1 MLSQSDAQSLG
12 LASLLFTTSV
22 LITAGWLAHIC
33 YRGLSLRLRFRA
45 MLVQGLPV
53 PTSHSLLFG
62 HIPLLKKLKNG
73 LPKDAHDTYI
83 HQELALNWPK
93 YFSKEHTQCPPVIY
107 LDLWPLLNQPL
118 IYATSPEACYQLTQQ
133 KPEQPR
139 HPMFSWAMAPVTGG
153 KDLIAMDIP
162 THRLWRSKLNPG
174 FSTQNILSQTPL
186 LIEEINIFVAKLRD
200 RASKEETF
208 SMYDHLVALA
218 FDVITRGSL
227 GMRLKEQTNGPT
239 PFFEAFR
246 LLITHVKGPSFWNE
260 LERLTPSYKR
270 QVASNTKILD
280 DVLSRHIKER
290 LENHMDSP
298 KTAIDFALKDYP
310 RSNVKGD
317 IGTSSERYTEI
328 ILSQLK
334 LFILAGHNTTAQSIC
349 WLLYEI
355 NKSPEVLDQLRIEH
369 DQVFG
374 SNPEHAVEI
383 LTQEPYKLNLL
394 NYTTAAIKES
404 LRMHPLA
411 STHRQGSK
419 SFNFSLQETIYPT
432 TDALIHTNPSVIHLR
447 PDLWPRPTEFLPRRF
462 LVDKD
467 HPLYPVKNAWR
478 AFELG
483 ATRCIG
489 EELAMTEMKLILV
502 LTVREFEFQFDA
514 HGWDQS
520 QESADGPAAVRGE
533 RVYRVGKGIGSVKNG
548 LPTRVRRRSTKT

>member
-1 MLSQSDAQSLG
+1 M
-12 LASLLFTTSV
+12 
-22 LITAGWLAHIC
+22 
-33 YRGLSLRLRFRA
+33 
-45 MLVQGLPV
+45 
-53 PTSHSLLFG
+53 
-62 HIPLLKKLKNG
+62 
-73 LPKDAHDTYI
+73 

-93 YFSKEHTQCPPVIY
+93 YFSKEHVQCPPLIY
-107 LDLWPLLNQPL
+107 LDLWPLLSQPL
-118 IYATSPEACYQLTQQ
+118 IYAISPEACYQLVQQ

-139 HPMFSWAMAPVTGG
+139 HPMFSWAMSPVTGG

-162 THRLWRSKLNPG
+162 THRLWRSRLNPG

-186 LIEEINIFVAKLRD
+186 LIEEINIFVAKLKA
-200 RASKEETF
+200 RASKADVF

-246 LLITHVKGPSFWNE
+246 QLITHVKGPSLWNE
-260 LERLTPSYKR
+260 LERLTPAYKR
-270 QVASNTKILD
+270 QVASDTKVLD
-280 DVLSRHIKER
+280 DVLSRHIKEC
-290 LENHMDSP
+290 LEDHSDSP

-310 RSNVKGD
+310 GSKVKGD
-317 IGTSSERYTEI
+317 IGPSSERYNEI

-334 LFILAGHNTTAQSIC
+334 LFILAGHNTTAQAIC
-349 WLLYEI
+349 WLLYDI
-355 NKSPEVLDQLRIEH
+355 NKSSEVLDQLRIEH

-374 SNPEHAVEI
+374 SNPELAAEI
-383 LTQEPYKLNLL
+383 LSQEPYKLNFLT
-394 NYTTAAIKES
+394 YTTAVVKES
-404 LRMHPLA
+404 LRLHPLA

-419 SFNFSLQETIYPT
+419 EFNFALQGTIYPT
-432 TDALIHTNPSVIHLR
+432 TDALIHTNPSVVHLR
-447 PDLWPRPTEFLPRRF
+447 PDLWPRPTEFLPQRF

-483 ATRCIG
+483 VTRCIG

-502 LTVREFEFQFDA
+502 LTAREFEFEFDA

-520 QESADGPAAVRGE
+520 LQRKSAEGPAAIKGE
-533 RVYRVGKGIGSVKNG
+533 QIYRVGKGIGLVKNG
-548 LPTRVRRRSTKT
+548 LPTRVRRRSAKS